1 MVKKKKKKKKK
12 RKFNIQTEKKINASR
27 LNVSFHSRKNKINKN
42 FKNKIFISLILNF
55 DFLILYLRRKTKKR
69 IISNEM
75 KK

>member
-27 LNVSFHSRKNKINKN
+27 LNVSFHSRKNKIVNFNNK
-42 FKNKIFISLILNF
+42 KFILLILNF

>member
-1 MVKKKKKKKKK
+1 MVKKKKKKQKK

-27 LNVSFHSRKNKINKN
+27 LNVSFHSRKNKIVNFNNK
-42 FKNKIFISLILNF
+42 KFILLILNF

>member
-27 LNVSFHSRKNKINKN
+27 LNVSFHSRKNKIVNFNNK
-42 FKNKIFISLILNF
+42 KFISLILNF